1 MCTLTATWKA
11 RGACGGGGDGGSS
24 GGEGGGRGGEGGG
37 GVGGG
42 AYENLRPPFCPQQLS
57 YGASRSHAEPG

>member
-57 YGASRSHAEPG
+57 